1 MSSIV
6 FAAPN
11 INGHEFCN
19 NLIEKAKN
27 NVPDLLTLAFGV
39 WDGSLSELESRYL
52 ISKNYEKEI
61 KEFSFCFG
69 DLIGLSDIIS
79 EVFGNTQAKLVPYCD
94 FETGKTYLTVNLPMG
109 DNVKESF
116 EKYEKVKDLWMEK
129 VNPKTITKVFIDL
142 VD

>member
-1 MSSIV
+1 MSSIA

-61 KEFSFCFG
+61 KEN
-69 DLIGLSDIIS
+69 
-79 EVFGNTQAKLVPYCD
+79 VFMINQ
-94 FETGKTYLTVNLPMG
+94 E
-109 DNVKESF
+109 NVDM
-116 EKYEKVKDLWMEK
+116 YG
-129 VNPKTITKVFIDL
+129 
-142 VD
+142 VDGWQ

>member
-1 MSSIV
+1 MSSIA

-52 ISKNYEKEI
+52 ISKNYEAK
-61 KEFSFCFG
+61 
-69 DLIGLSDIIS
+69 IID
-79 EVFGNTQAKLVPYCD
+79 ADKL
-94 FETGKTYLTVNLPMG
+94 
-109 DNVKESF
+109 
-116 EKYEKVKDLWMEK
+116 
-129 VNPKTITKVFIDL
+129 
-142 VD
+142 